1 MLDGCFII
9 KSFSLTHTLSLSL
22 SLSLFLSLSLPLF
35 LSLSL
40 SSLPLSSSLSLK
52 LSQNGSLKRNTS
64 TLSQRLSHT
73 LSQRLSYTLSYTR
86 SFEHSHTACPTRAE
100 NGILIRVWNATH
112 TSLICVRNAV
122 HTTVC
127 TALYYSVYKLFT
139 TVCTALYCAYEASRP
154 CDNRRARAAE
164 ACRFPPACR
173 PYSEKFDKSVS
184 VGNLAQPPVLTGRA
198 CARGPASQPRL
209 LRVAACRA
217 AGVLWR
223 PSATR

>member
-9 KSFSLTHTLSLSL
+9 KSFSLSLSLSLSLSSLSLSL
-22 SLSLFLSLSLPLF
+22 SLSLSSSLSLSLF
-35 LSLSL
+35 R
-40 SSLPLSSSLSLK
+40 SLSLK
-52 LSQNGSLKRNTS
+52 LSQNGSLNRNTS
-64 TLSQRLSHT
+64 TLSQRHT
-73 LSQRLSYTLSYTR
+73 YTPSYTR
-86 SFEHSHTACPTRAE
+86 SFEHSHTACPKRAE
-100 NGILIRVWNATH
+100 NGILNRVWNA
-112 TSLICVRNAV
+112 A

-127 TALYYSVYKLFT
+127 TALYYSSLQQCVQLCIART
-139 TVCTALYCAYEASRP
+139 RPSRP

-164 ACRFPPACR
+164 AFRIPPACR

>member
-9 KSFSLTHTLSLSL
+9 KSFSLS
-22 SLSLFLSLSLPLF
+22 LSLSLPLF

-52 LSQNGSLKRNTS
+52 LSQSGSLKRNTS
-64 TLSQRLSHT
+64 T

-164 ACRFPPACR
+164 AFRIPPACR